1 MDCSPPASY
10 VCGIS
15 EAWIL
20 KCVAIP
26 FSRGYSWP
34 RDQTCISCISGAGL
48 HAHGLLILLK
58 ITLIIKVNLKF
69 MFKYKLKLLLLIS
82 SNFKSSAMT
91 SNAIQQVLQCYHTA
105 EGESFSVTGY

>member
-1 MDCSPPASY
+1 
-10 VCGIS
+10 
-15 EAWIL
+15 
-20 KCVAIP
+20 
-26 FSRGYSWP
+26 
-34 RDQTCISCISGAGL
+34 
-48 HAHGLLILLK
+48 
-58 ITLIIKVNLKF
+58 